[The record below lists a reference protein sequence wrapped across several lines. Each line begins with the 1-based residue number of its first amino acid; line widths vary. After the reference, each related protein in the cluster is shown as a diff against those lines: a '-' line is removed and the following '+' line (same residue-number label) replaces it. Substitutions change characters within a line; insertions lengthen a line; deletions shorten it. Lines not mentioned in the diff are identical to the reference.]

1 MAYSLLK
8 IAQRIVQNAAQNA
21 YDWSRRWV
29 VGLVNFLWRGV
40 GRRSPKHNFQEIERT
55 VEQAVEQAVRQ
66 LNLAVDEQAVE
77 DTTGVCFSIADRD
90 DNRLVVVQEIPVSER
105 LEGVESALMAKIRLA
120 IWDVHGLAVYAIA
133 LVEPSSLATAC
144 SGRSQRDG
152 CKMNFIAGN
161 LPIVA
166 DWSENPGLT
175 SEVRALLDEIDLLAQ
190 QLVRRPAG

>member
-8 IAQRIVQNAAQNA
+8 IAQNA
-21 YDWSRRWV
+21 YDWSRRWLI
-29 VGLVNFLWRGV
+29 GLVNFLWRGM
-40 GRRSPKHNFQEIERT
+40 GGRSPKHNFREIEQTVERA

-90 DNRLVVVQEIPVSER
+90 DNRLVVVQEIPISER
-105 LEGVESALMAKIRLA
+105 LEGFESALMAKIRLA

-133 LVEPSSLATAC
+133 LVEPSSLATAH
-144 SGRSQRDG
+144 SGRIQREG

-161 LPIVA
+161 LPVVA

-175 SEVRALLDEIDLLAQ
+175 AKVRALLDEIDLLAQ